1 MKQLRIIVKVN
12 QDSYHKYHSK
22 NLLSFVKFLD
32 KDYPTWRYFNVYDG
46 NTERQIANYTK
57 NNRPTT
63 KIP

>member
-32 KDYPTWRYFNVYDG
+32 KDYPTWRWFNVYDSDSG
-46 NTERQIANYTK
+46 YQLANYTI
-57 NNRPTT
+57 NRRPT
-63 KIP
+63 KKVP